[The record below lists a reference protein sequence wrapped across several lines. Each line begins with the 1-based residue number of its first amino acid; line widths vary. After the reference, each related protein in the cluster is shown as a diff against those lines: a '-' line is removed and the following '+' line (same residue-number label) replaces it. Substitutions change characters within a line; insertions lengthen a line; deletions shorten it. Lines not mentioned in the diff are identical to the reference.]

1 MRILISGV
9 KGFIGKN
16 LLNHLK
22 QYDLIG
28 LGRNE
33 ELINGTKIYSTKK
46 LSKIPFEPDII
57 ILCHAAVASGSN
69 SISNDELFE
78 SNVSLTKEILK
89 KFRNSFIIYLSSCSI
104 YKIDQNKV
112 VKENSE
118 IDPNSSY
125 SISKLWGEKLSFQR
139 ENAVILRLSS
149 VYGPSMKANT
159 IIPNYIN
166 SALSKKVIE
175 VWGKGVRYQNYIHVD
190 DVVEMIKCI
199 IKKKSKLKNEI
210 LLGVFKKEYQNLDL
224 AKIISKYIDCKIRF
238 SKTDLSPSI
247 KYDNLHTLS
256 ILEWK
261 PKIDLDKGIKKY
273 IECIDT
279 K

>member
-1 MRILISGV
+1 MKILISGV

-16 LLNHLK
+16 LINHLK
-22 QYDLIG
+22 QHDLTG

-33 ELINGTKIYSTKK
+33 ELINGTKIYSTKN
-46 LSKIPFEPDII
+46 LSKITFEPDII

-69 SISNDELFE
+69 SISNNELFE
-78 SNVSLTKEILK
+78 SNVSLTEEILK
-89 KFRNSFIIYLSSCSI
+89 NFRNSFVIYLSSCSI
-104 YKIDQNKV
+104 YKIDKNKV

-118 IDPNSSY
+118 IDPNSTY
-125 SISKLWGEKLSFQR
+125 SISKLWGENLSFQR

-166 SALSKKVIE
+166 SALFKNVIN
-175 VWGKGVRYQNYIHVD
+175 VWGKGVRYQNYIHID
-190 DVVEMIKCI
+190 DVVEI
-199 IKKKSKLKNEI
+199 IKNIIEKKRKLKNEI
-210 LLGVFKKEYQNLDL
+210 LLGVFKKEYQNFDL
-224 AKIISKYIDCKIRF
+224 AKIISKYIDCEIKFTKI
-238 SKTDLSPSI
+238 DQSPSI
-247 KYDNLHTLS
+247 KYDNQHTCS
-256 ILEWK
+256 ILDWE

-273 IECIDT
+273 IECINI